1 MRLVVALG
9 GNALLRR
16 GERPDAALQLD
27 NIQTAAK
34 ALVPLAQEH
43 ELILCHGNGPQVGL
57 LALESAADA
66 TLSRPYPLDVL
77 GAQTQGMI
85 GYWLAQC
92 LRNAGVTKPV
102 VGLVTQTLVDG
113 HDASFDAPSKFIG
126 PVYDEPTARELSRRH
141 GWPAKADGQ
150 HWRRVVASPEPTGIV
165 ELDSILL
172 LVRAQTVVVCGGGGG
187 APVVRDAA
195 GRLTG
200 VDAVVDKDLTT
211 AALAIATDAEW
222 LLLLT
227 DVPGVMR
234 DFGTPRA
241 ARIPQLELGE
251 VGGLTLPAGSMGP
264 KLEGCRRFVAATG
277 RPAGIGA
284 LEDAAAILEG
294 TAGTLVTPTPTPTP
308 TAADRRAS
316 A

>member
-16 GERPDAALQLD
+16 GERPDADRQLG
-27 NIQTAAK
+27 NIQAAAR
-34 ALVPLAQEH
+34 ALAPLAQEH

-57 LALESAADA
+57 LALESAADR

-102 VGLVTQTLVDG
+102 VGLVTQTLVDA
-113 HDASFDAPSKFIG
+113 DDTSFTSPSKFIG
-126 PVYDEPTARELSRRH
+126 PVYDEWTAHELSRRH
-141 GWPAKADGQ
+141 GWPVRADGP

-165 ELDSILL
+165 EVEIIEL
-172 LVRAQTVVVCGGGGG
+172 LVRAQIVVVCGGGGG

-195 GRLTG
+195 GRLAG
-200 VDAVVDKDLTT
+200 VDGVVDKDLTT
-211 AALAIATDAEW
+211 ASLAITTHADR

-227 DVPGVMR
+227 DVPGIMR
-234 DFGTPRA
+234 DFGTPHA
-241 ARIPQLELGE
+241 VRIPQLDLAHVAELA
-251 VGGLTLPAGSMGP
+251 LPAGSMGP
-264 KLEGCRRFVAATG
+264 KLEGCRRFVEATG

-284 LEDAAAILEG
+284 LEDAAAILAG
-294 TAGTLVTPTPTPTP
+294 TAGTLVTVTS
-308 TAADRRAS
+308 ADQHVS
-316 A
+316 S